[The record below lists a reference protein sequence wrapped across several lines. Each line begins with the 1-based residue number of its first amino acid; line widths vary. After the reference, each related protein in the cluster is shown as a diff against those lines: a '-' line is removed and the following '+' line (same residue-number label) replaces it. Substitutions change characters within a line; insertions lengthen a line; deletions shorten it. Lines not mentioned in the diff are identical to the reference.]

1 MADKSMKSEE
11 IAALLDNLKPAIE
24 AITDP
29 NAKVI
34 INTLLAIINAQ
45 QKEIELLK
53 EKLNTNSR
61 NSSKPPS
68 SEPFKKMAKKKKKSK
83 RKQGGQAGHKGVS
96 RALLPPEE
104 VDHIEVCYP
113 SKHCDCGSRIKLTE
127 NYRRHQ
133 QHELPR
139 VKAIVTEYQLRSGV
153 CFGCGKIHQAEL
165 PAGVSW
171 HMLGPVAM
179 AKVGALTGDYRM
191 SKRNVTFLFEDFFG
205 LDMSVSTVSNTEKII
220 SAALEKPVEEAKKF
234 VPQQSNVNADETSHF
249 ECGNKMWTWV
259 FIASLVSIFLVR
271 PSRGAKIVKNFL
283 GEGFKGI
290 LSTDRWSAYAW
301 LAAVYR
307 QLCWAHLKRDFQKIS
322 ERSGKSGRI
331 GEELLVCVKKMFY
344 YWRKVKNGTISRKQ
358 FKKLM
363 EPTRGHIESLLE
375 EGKWCGNKKTAGT
388 CKKILKVK
396 EALWTFIENE
406 GVEPTNNLAEQI
418 IRRIVIW
425 RKTSF
430 GTQSERGTLYLER
443 IMTVVSTCKMQ
454 RRNVL
459 DFITDAI
466 RAHLGGVA
474 APSLLPVKISQIDL
488 SKAA

>member
-1 MADKSMKSEE
+1 MVDKLMKSEE
-11 IAALLDNLKPAIE
+11 IPALLDSLKPAIE

-29 NAKVI
+29 NAKII
-34 INTLLAIINAQ
+34 INTLIAIINAQ
-45 QKEIELLK
+45 QKEIEILK

-68 SEPFKKMAKKKKKSK
+68 SEPFKKTAKIKKKSK

-96 RALLPPEE
+96 RALLPLEE
-104 VDHIEVCYP
+104 VDHIAVCYP

-139 VKAIVTEYQLRSGV
+139 VKAIVTEYQLLSGV

-205 LDMSVSTVSNTEKII
+205 LDISVGTVSNTEKII

-259 FIASLVSIFLVR
+259 FIASLVSIFLIR

-331 GEELLVCVKKMFY
+331 GEELLVCVKKIFY
-344 YWRKVKNGTISRKQ
+344 YWRKVKDGTISRNQ

-363 EPTRGHIESLLE
+363 GPTRNHIESLLE
-375 EGKWCGNKKTAGT
+375 EGRRCGNKKTAGT
-388 CKKILKVK
+388 CKKILKVR
-396 EALWTFIENE
+396 EALWAFIENE

-466 RAHLGGVA
+466 RAHLGGVP